1 SRPPRDRLPSP
12 RLTAGL
18 LPSAT
23 DSSLPPLCNS
33 TILFPEGLSPLLPP
47 LTLISPA
54 PPPASTADRR
64 AVPPRL
70 ALFNRRPSRRP
81 ASCPRRRRRVIP
93 PPQN

>member
-33 TILFPEGLSPLLPP
+33 TILFSRGA
-47 LTLISPA
+47 LTLAPSPNPNLARA
-54 PPPASTADRR
+54 PTSFYR
-64 AVPPRL
+64 
-70 ALFNRRPSRRP
+70 
-81 ASCPRRRRRVIP
+81 
-93 PPQN
+93 